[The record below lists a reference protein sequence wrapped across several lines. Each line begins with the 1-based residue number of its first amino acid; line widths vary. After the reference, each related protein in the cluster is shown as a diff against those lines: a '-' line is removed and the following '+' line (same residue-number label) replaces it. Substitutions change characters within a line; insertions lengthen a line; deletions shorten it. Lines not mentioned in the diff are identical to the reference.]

1 MPMPGDGDL
10 RRIVEESWNQVAE
23 RYHGYWSPRFEPY
36 LARAVESFDP
46 PAVGPLAVVGCGP
59 GDEVLMISRKFPGRT
74 VMALDLS
81 AAMVAIA
88 RRRARE
94 AGLSSVLV
102 MEDDAG
108 QVTGRLRQAGGIFS
122 AFILQLLPDPLSA
135 LADWSR
141 ALREGGR
148 VAALFWPRQ
157 AAHSAFSRLHEALR
171 KAGDERPSWEEPAL
185 AALPELGLRL
195 LADERISFEMT
206 HHSPEECWRELRE
219 AGALQ
224 VAARRLGEEKLAEIG
239 ADWLRDHGFERRDG
253 GWVHRPEARLW
264 LLEREGHGAEEQH

>member
-36 LARAVESFDP
+36 LKRAVESFE
-46 PAVGPLAVVGCGP
+46 PAAAGPLAVAGCGP

-81 AAMVAIA
+81 SAMVAIA
-88 RRRARE
+88 RRRVRE

-122 AFILQLLPDPLSA
+122 AFILQLLPSPLAA

-141 ALREGGR
+141 ALRDGGR
-148 VAALFWPRQ
+148 VAALFWPRES
-157 AAHSAFSRLHEALR
+157 ATSAFSRLHDALR
-171 KAGDERPSWEEPAL
+171 KAGEIRPAWEDQAL
-185 AALPELGLRL
+185 GALPELGLRL
-195 LADERISFEMT
+195 VADQRISFEMV
-206 HHSPEECWRELRE
+206 HGSPEECWRELRE
-219 AGALQ
+219 SGALQ
-224 VAARRLGEEKLAEIG
+224 VAARRLGEEKLAAIG
-239 ADWLRDHGFERRDG
+239 VDWLRDHGFERQG
-253 GWVHRPEARLW
+253 GRWVHRPEARLW
-264 LLEREGHGAEEQH
+264 ALQREGHGPEEH

>member
-1 MPMPGDGDL
+1 MPGDGEV

-36 LARAVESFDP
+36 LKRAVESFE
-46 PAVGPLAVVGCGP
+46 PAAAGPLAVVGCGP

-81 AAMVAIA
+81 SAMVAIA

-94 AGLSSVLV
+94 AGLTSVLV
-102 MEDDAG
+102 MEDSAD

-141 ALREGGR
+141 ALRDGGR
-148 VAALFWPRQ
+148 IAVLFWPRQ
-157 AAHSAFSRLHEALR
+157 SASSAFSRLHEALR
-171 KAGDERPSWEEPAL
+171 KAGDERPAWEEPAL
-185 AALPELGLRL
+185 GALPELGLRL
-195 LADERISFEMT
+195 LADERMAFEMA
-206 HHSPEECWRELRE
+206 HQSPEECWRELRE

-224 VAARRLGEEKLAEIG
+224 VAVRRLGEEKLAVVE
-239 ADWLRDHGFERRDG
+239 AEWLRDHGFERQG
-253 GWVHRPEARLW
+253 HHWVHRPEARLW
-264 LLEREGHGAEEQH
+264 LLEREGHGAEEPH